1 MNLSKLQRQWRTGKS
16 GMLQAM
22 GWQRDRYNLETEQH
36 QGLFITDCLCS
47 ATQLCLTLCNSMDC
61 SPPDTSVHGIFQA
74 RILEQVA
81 ISYSRGKELFGSTI
95 FSKSVKS
102 VKVLVTQSC
111 PPPQRGT
118 SVHGILQARVLE
130 WSPFPSPGD
139 LPDPGT
145 ELRSPAMQA
154 DSLSPTHQGSPFSK
168 NSPSKWMWFLNV
180 LDKQPSRGNREPG
193 LSGDAGP
200 TYISV

>member
-1 MNLSKLQRQWRTGKS
+1 
-16 GMLQAM
+16 MLQAM

-111 PPPQRGT
+111 PPPQRGS

-130 WSPFPSPGD
+130 WSPFPSPGN
-139 LPDPGT
+139 LPAPGI
-145 ELRSPAMQA
+145 EPVSPALQA
-154 DSLSPTHQGSPFSK
+154 DSLPNEVSGKHL
-168 NSPSKWMWFLNV
+168 NILNV
-180 LDKQPSRGNREPG
+180 NNQLILKEINPEYSLDELVLK
-193 LSGDAGP
+193 LKL
-200 TYISV
+200 